1 MAYPLFP
8 KAIALSGC
16 PQRSRMRLAERRNDV
31 RKCLSQT
38 SNRFNS
44 RDYVITSLRY
54 HCARNDH
61 FWGL

>member
-1 MAYPLFP
+1 MAYPP
-8 KAIALSGC
+8 AGGEIPLSGC

-31 RKCLSQT
+31 RKCLSKT